1 MTRLLALLL
10 LALPAQPAVGTPPP
24 EEPPAPAAA
33 PAEPAEPADRWQIL
47 IQGNPAGEMTRRV
60 DLEGPEGPEDPSAE
74 LWTYTFND
82 RGRGPELTTRLVI
95 GADGAPLAVET
106 TGHDYFKVPVEER
119 FTRTLAEDGARV
131 SWKSANEAGEK
142 ALDGPAF
149 YLSYESAAPELALLA
164 RTLRADADGSFA
176 LLPEGEAALE
186 SAETIEVAGGEETRR
201 LTRVAITG
209 FGFTPA
215 SVWLEEDGAYFGN
228 VGGWLSMVP
237 EGWEGA
243 IETLREVEKRADD
256 AWARDLAERLTHRSE
271 GPVALVGAAVFDPR
285 TGKTLP
291 GRTVLIEGDRL
302 AAVGPDGEVAVP
314 EGATRIDAAGKTVL
328 PGLWD
333 MHTHLS
339 EVDGAL
345 QLAAGVTSVRDLAND
360 VEQVTGL
367 RAAWDSGEA
376 LGPRVV
382 LGGFLDGP
390 GPFAGPTKAL
400 VSTEEEALSWIERY
414 HELGYEQIK
423 VYSSLDP
430 ALLPAIARAAHERGM
445 RLSGHVPQGL
455 TAAEAVELG
464 FDELQHVNFLFLNFW
479 GDAGIDTRTPARF
492 TEVAARGAGLDLGSP
507 EVERFIRLLAERK
520 IEVDPTLVIFE
531 GMFTGRPG
539 EVAPG
544 FRGVVD
550 RFPAQ
555 IRRRFLGGG
564 LQPPEGLD
572 GNYRESFRRMVE
584 MVGKLHRAGVPLL
597 AGTDDLAGFALHR
610 ELELYVEAGIPAPEV
625 LRIATLDAA
634 EVTGRADRL
643 GSVEPGKLADLSL
656 VAGDPAEDI
665 SDVRRVE
672 LTIKGGTLYRS
683 AELYQALGI
692 RP

>member
-1 MTRLLALLL
+1 
-10 LALPAQPAVGTPPP
+10 
-24 EEPPAPAAA
+24 
-33 PAEPAEPADRWQIL
+33 
-47 IQGNPAGEMTRRV
+47 
-60 DLEGPEGPEDPSAE
+60 
-74 LWTYTFND
+74 
-82 RGRGPELTTRLVI
+82 
-95 GADGAPLAVET
+95 
-106 TGHDYFKVPVEER
+106 
-119 FTRTLAEDGARV
+119 
-131 SWKSANEAGEK
+131 
-142 ALDGPAF
+142 
-149 YLSYESAAPELALLA
+149 
-164 RTLRADADGSFA
+164 
-176 LLPEGEAALE
+176 
-186 SAETIEVAGGEETRR
+186 
-201 LTRVAITG
+201 
-209 FGFTPA
+209 
-215 SVWLEEDGAYFGN
+215 
-228 VGGWLSMVP
+228 
-237 EGWEGA
+237 
-243 IETLREVEKRADD
+243 
-256 AWARDLAERLTHRSE
+256 
-271 GPVALVGAAVFDPR
+271 
-285 TGKTLP
+285 
-291 GRTVLIEGDRL
+291 VLIEGERI

-492 TEVAARGAGLDLGSP
+492 TEVAARAAALDLGSP

-520 IEVDPTLVIFE
+520 IEVDPTVATFE
-531 GMFTGRPG
+531 RMFLGRPG
-539 EVAPG
+539 EVSPG
-544 FRGVVD
+544 LREVVD

-555 IRRRFLGGG
+555 IRRRYLGGG

-572 GNYRESFRRMVE
+572 ATYRESYRRMVE
-584 MVGKLHRAGVPLL
+584 MVGALHRAGVPLL
-597 AGTDDLAGFALHR
+597 AGTDDLAGFTLHR

-625 LRIATLDAA
+625 LRIATLGAA
-634 EVTGRADRL
+634 EVTGRAESL
-643 GSVEPGKLADLSL
+643 GTVEPGKLADLIL
-656 VAGDPAEDI
+656 VAGNPAEDI
-665 SDVRRVE
+665 SDVRKVE
-672 LTIKGGTLYRS
+672 VTIKGGTLYRS